1 MVDPEEQKPGYLV
14 VKRRRIRPR
23 RIVVPASLVVDV
35 SAESV
40 TLGTTRQA
48 LDGYP
53 DYEATVRGGEYR
65 KPTPVAGGV
74 LSAVYT
80 PPTNRGYVTLRQ
92 RNVPES
98 NVSVE
103 RGMDVVDATGEK
115 VGEVEGLIADSD
127 TREASYLVLRQPDP
141 LTPRDR
147 LVPADLAADAQGG
160 TVRLRIT
167 AAQVQGLM
175 TDPPRRQEGREW
187 GSDT

>member
-65 KPTPVAGGV
+65 KPTPVPGGV

-80 PPTNRGYVTLRQ
+80 PPTNRGYETLRQ